1 MIHPNR
7 NMVFTKSR
15 SAARAGQ
22 HPIPCGAKLK
32 LKVPI
37 YYGRSLLD
45 SLLVFIPVIDQTAE
59 TTVPSLLCQFIE
71 HGNKLIHLDT
81 TSHS

>member
-7 NMVFTKSR
+7 IHGSNQVR
-15 SAARAGQ
+15 YAARTRQ

-59 TTVPSLLCQFIE
+59 TTIPSFLCQFIE
-71 HGNKLIHLDT
+71 HGNKLIYLDT